1 VPFRGQRGRKKI
13 TEVSVSKS
21 RLGLLFGAFQ
31 RTERKE
37 EIPEVSVSKSRLA
50 LLFGAFQR
58 TERKEENNRGVCVE
72 V

>member
-1 VPFRGQRGRKKI
+1 MPFRGQRGRKKI

-37 EIPEVSVSKSRLA
+37 EITEVSVSKVRVSEQ
-50 LLFGAFQR
+50 G
-58 TERKEENNRGVCVE
+58 TSEVE
-72 V
+72 